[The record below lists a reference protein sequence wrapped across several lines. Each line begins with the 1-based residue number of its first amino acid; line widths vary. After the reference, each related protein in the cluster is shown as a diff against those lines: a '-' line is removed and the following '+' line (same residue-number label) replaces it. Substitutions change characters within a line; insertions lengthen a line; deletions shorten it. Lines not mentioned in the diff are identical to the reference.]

1 MLSRKFFKNRG
12 FAINMLAC
20 TAFLFLAV
28 YGWNL
33 PGKELLHY
41 FLIALVSLA
50 ILIGLALLAGYLLRK
65 FMNRG
70 D

>member
-33 PGKELLHY
+33 PGKDLLHY
-41 FLIALVSLA
+41 FVIAVVSLA
-50 ILIGLALLAGYLLRK
+50 MLIGLAFLAGFLLRK
-65 FMNRG
+65 FMNRN